1 MPSKKI
7 LFITLSN
14 IGDAVMTLPTFEFLN
29 NKYPESY
36 FDFVCDKRSVEI
48 FKYLPNV
55 RKIFIKNKKKG
66 LLGNFFLI
74 KELRKKEYDIA
85 VDLRTDIYL
94 YFIRAKEK
102 FFKISNNNLHSI
114 EKHFMSV
121 EKDLSKLPSPKIY
134 IPKTIFNKNK
144 NFFFKNQDKTISV
157 ALGANSS
164 FKIWPTEK
172 YIALL
177 NQMSNKFD
185 QVFLL
190 GDIRDY
196 SKAEFF
202 KNNYKNKSL
211 NLCGK
216 LSLLESA
223 AIIEK
228 SDFFIGND
236 SGLGHI
242 ASALNIPCFIIFG
255 EGNPLRYRP
264 WGNKSF
270 WYQSEKKDI
279 NDITVKTIYEK
290 SKVIFK

>member
-14 IGDAVMTLPTFEFLN
+14 IGDVVMTLPTFEFLN
-29 NKYPESY
+29 KKYPNSC
-36 FDFVCDKRSVEI
+36 FDLVCDKRSVEI
-48 FKYLPNV
+48 FKYFPNIK
-55 RKIFIKNKKKG
+55 KIFIKDKKKG
-66 LLGNFFLI
+66 LIGNFFLI
-74 KELRKKEYDIA
+74 QQLRKKKYDVA

-94 YFIRAKEK
+94 YFIKSKQK
-102 FFKISNNNLHSI
+102 FFKNSHNNLHSV

-121 EKDLSKLPSPKIY
+121 ERDLSKLPRPKIY
-134 IPKTIFNKNK
+134 IPKTILNKIKKLFFNE
-144 NFFFKNQDKTISV
+144 QDKTLSV

-177 NQMSNKFD
+177 NQMSKKFD

-190 GDIRDY
+190 GDDRDF

-202 KNNYKNKSL
+202 RKNYKNKSI

-216 LSLLESA
+216 LSLVESA
-223 AIIEK
+223 AIIKK

-255 EGNPLRYRP
+255 VGNPLRYRP

-279 NDITVKTIYEK
+279 NEITVETIYEK
-290 SKVIFK
+290 SKLLFK

>member
-14 IGDAVMTLPTFEFLN
+14 IGDVVMTLPTFEFLN
-29 NKYPESY
+29 KKYPKSR
-36 FDFVCDKRSVEI
+36 FDLVCDKRSVEI
-48 FKYLPNV
+48 FKYFPNV
-55 RKIFIKNKKKG
+55 RKIFIKDKKKG
-66 LLGNFFLI
+66 LMGNFFLI
-74 KELRKKEYDIA
+74 QQLRKKEYDIA

-94 YFIRAKEK
+94 YFIKSKQK
-102 FFKISNNNLHSI
+102 FFKINNSHLHSI
-114 EKHFMSV
+114 EKHFISV
-121 EKDLSKLPSPKIY
+121 ERDLSKLPSPKIY
-134 IPKTIFNKNK
+134 IPKTIFNQIKK
-144 NFFFKNQDKTISV
+144 FFFNKQDKILSI

-177 NQMSNKFD
+177 NKMNNKFD

-190 GDIRDY
+190 GDNRDFF
-196 SKAEFF
+196 KAEFF
-202 KNNYKNKSL
+202 RKNYKNKSI

-216 LSLLESA
+216 LSLIESA
-223 AIIEK
+223 AIIKK

-255 EGNPLRYRP
+255 VGNPLRYRP

-270 WYQSEKKDI
+270 WFQSEKKDI
-279 NDITVKTIYEK
+279 NEITVETIYEK
-290 SKVIFK
+290 SKLMFK